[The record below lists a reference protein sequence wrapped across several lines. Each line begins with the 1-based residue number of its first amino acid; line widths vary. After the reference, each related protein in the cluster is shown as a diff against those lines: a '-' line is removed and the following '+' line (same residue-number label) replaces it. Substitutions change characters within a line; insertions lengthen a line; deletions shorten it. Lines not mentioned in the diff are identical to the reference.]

1 MTSKEI
7 MQKAINT
14 YGVENQIIKTVE
26 ELSELSQALCK
37 SLVRLNYTKEKTSLE
52 DDLKSVDN
60 IFEEMADVE
69 IMLEQC
75 KIMFQCDKEVSA
87 WKHKKIERL
96 ERRLEKISS
105 SIAAIPK
112 ADAQEVKHA
121 KWNKVHEHIILAD
134 GSVKEWD
141 NFFCSNCEGVS
152 DCPTKYCPCC
162 GAKMNKE

>member
-7 MQKAINT
+7 LQKAINT
-14 YGVENQIIKTVE
+14 YGLENQMIKTVE

-37 SLVRLNYTKEKTSLE
+37 SLIRLNYTKEKTKEKISLE

-87 WKHKKIERL
+87 WKQKKIERL
-96 ERRLEKISS
+96 ERRLEGEK
-105 SIAAIPK
+105 
-112 ADAQEVKHA
+112 
-121 KWNKVHEHIILAD
+121 
-134 GSVKEWD
+134 
-141 NFFCSNCEGVS
+141 
-152 DCPTKYCPCC
+152 
-162 GAKMNKE
+162 

>member
-7 MQKAINT
+7 MQKAIDT
-14 YGVENQIIKTVE
+14 YGVENQMIKTVE

-37 SLVRLNYTKEKTSLE
+37 SIVRLNYTKEKTSLE

-87 WKHKKIERL
+87 WKNKKIERL
-96 ERRLEKISS
+96 ERRLMS
-105 SIAAIPK
+105 
-112 ADAQEVKHA
+112 
-121 KWNKVHEHIILAD
+121 
-134 GSVKEWD
+134 
-141 NFFCSNCEGVS
+141 
-152 DCPTKYCPCC
+152 
-162 GAKMNKE
+162 